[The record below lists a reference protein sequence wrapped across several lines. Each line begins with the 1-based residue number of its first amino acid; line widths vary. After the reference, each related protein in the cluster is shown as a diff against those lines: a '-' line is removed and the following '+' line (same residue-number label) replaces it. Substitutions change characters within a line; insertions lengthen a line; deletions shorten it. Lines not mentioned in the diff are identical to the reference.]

1 MAFNSLATLDKQSE
15 SIVSDGEK
23 YNKIS
28 QIESIVAGLGSGLIQ
43 IPKGLFSLGAS
54 LMDLGAST
62 NKAAQVEKYF
72 DDLTEGDEKAQA
84 TTAGKITEILVNI
97 GVPGGVGFKIGTSM
111 AKTALR
117 SKKLGKYF
125 TMTDESGK
133 VLMDSASKLARLN
146 QKGRVAKFAAGAIT
160 GGVAEGIFIGDVEK
174 AGTFGELIG
183 GPTRLHENKGD
194 NYDPAR
200 ALVNRVK
207 FGTEGALFTGLI
219 GGLGKTLKLL
229 SGRTEMM
236 RYADNAMDKTIFKKS
251 SPLNPTDLFL

>member
-1 MAFNSLATLDKQSE
+1 MAFNSLAELDKQSE
-15 SIVSDGEK
+15 SIVTDGEK

-28 QIESIVAGLGSGLIQ
+28 QLESILAGVGSGLIQ

-54 LMDLGAST
+54 LIDLGAGT

-72 DDLTEGDEKAQA
+72 DDLTEWDEKAAA
-84 TTAGKITEILVNI
+84 TTAGKITELLVNI

-111 AKTALR
+111 ANTALR

-133 VLMDSASKLARLN
+133 VLMESASKLARLN
-146 QKGRVAKFAAGAIT
+146 QKGRVAKFGVGAIT
-160 GGVAEGIFIGDVEK
+160 GGTAEGIFIGDVEK
-174 AGTFGELIG
+174 AGTFGQLIG
-183 GPTRLHENKGD
+183 GPTRLHENKGE
-194 NYDPAR
+194 NYDPGR

-229 SGRTEMM
+229 SGRTEAM
-236 RYADNAMDKTIFKKS
+236 RYADNAIDKKLFNFLSHFKRR
-251 SPLNPTDLFL
+251 